1 MNITKVRLE
10 GTGSTAKNSL
20 SLRRQPG
27 PPSEA
32 VRGSSTN
39 YPFWPGGMD
48 EPSLEVIETKMEG
61 EMEID
66 FENGKSVSFSYKTR
80 GVEA

>member
-1 MNITKVRLE
+1 MLQVRLE
-10 GTGSTAKNSL
+10 NTGSNAKNSL

-39 YPFWPGGMD
+39 FPFWPGGMD
-48 EPSLEVIETKMEG
+48 EPTLEDMETKVEG
-61 EMEID
+61 EEEVD
-66 FENGKSVSFSYKTR
+66 FENGKAWS
-80 GVEA
+80 GN